1 MYAEVIAHRLGNLQQ
16 LLSNATARLL
26 VAPAQPAAS
35 PNEKCVA
42 CFVDLARFTTI
53 SEALGRNGSAGTERL
68 VNLIN
73 EFFTPAIDR
82 ALALEG
88 DVVGFGGDALTVV
101 FPEGAIAEA
110 LSWATQVMSIIDNL
124 DVVESP
130 TGSYALEVKIGI
142 GDGDH
147 ATHVLGTGDTDAGV
161 TRSAVTGGTAINRAV
176 IAESHAQPGEIGVLV
191 DAEELP
197 LPSIVREE
205 VRVLTDTGAAA
216 ALRLP
221 DRSTDIETPQRPTIG
236 DDVLRPFVHDR
247 VIERLADA
255 GADLLDE
262 HRPIS
267 VAFVQIDGGAIYEDP
282 DVARH
287 LELAI
292 ATIARYRGTTIS
304 IGSGDKGTTLLAAF
318 GAPVAVDGQRSAAI
332 FAADTLTSAIPCNV
346 GVSTGLCFSGR
357 VGAPDR
363 WSYTLM
369 GDVVNTAARLMTAAP
384 PGKVLVDEATYTSA
398 NGALRFLAPAERQ
411 LKGKD
416 EPVRSAFL
424 DTVTED
430 SDDGTDLPLAGRSTT
445 VAAFQDLLGR
455 IDPEGSGHGA
465 VIVGDSGLG
474 KSRLLRELAEMS
486 LALGFRVARIGL
498 SHRDAATSH
507 GPWRRALLELLELAP
522 DAGPGE
528 FEAAARQRLG
538 SRDELATLAREVVFG
553 RTERLEM
560 LAGLDARTVAEIV
573 DAALADLIL
582 AQVEQPL
589 LLLVDDAH
597 DLDEAS
603 SRLLQRVNKRLH
615 EAPVVLVAAAY
626 PDSAIADWDAMEQ
639 FRLDELDRPEA
650 LELVNDHH
658 RKASLMLTPEQLDEI
673 VARVGGNPQ
682 LLRLLADCVAGDT
695 DGALP
700 NDARS
705 IVLARFDRLPVR
717 TQASLAK
724 AAVLGR
730 HFLRDDFLGS
740 FGATAL
746 EPEATGL
753 DLLEDL
759 SKRRL
764 VELTA
769 TDEFSFA
776 SPILWQVA
784 YESSAHASRARAH
797 RDVGHHIERLPSS
810 DVETRVEDLAHHFS
824 FTDDVDRHRRYFGPA
839 GRRAQQAFA
848 NQRAITWLERAI
860 EVADGDDRCELAFRL
875 SATLEHIGSW
885 DRAEAML
892 DQAALAPSIKP
903 RALASLAQLQ
913 LLTEG
918 YDRAIAT
925 LDDALA
931 AAAQLNDDATS
942 DWIYEKASIV
952 HTHGGRYDAAADA
965 AMQQREVAERLGD
978 QTRVAAALSNSGAAK
993 SWSGDLPAARQELT
1007 LALDKLIA
1015 SGALAIASDVETD
1028 LAMVA
1033 LDEGA
1038 LDECLERLNNA
1049 RDRAASIGYR
1059 RSEATV
1065 AGNLSLALV
1074 GADRHQEAWGHCVFS
1089 CRLLLESGDIATA
1102 AGSFGVLAMILL
1114 TEDRAV
1120 AAIDLVARTV
1130 WIGRRTGS
1138 TLYRDRAYGLL
1149 IDAYETLGDSERVQ
1163 QCQEQQTA
1171 DDDDLSDH
1179 AVAAV
1184 APLTPAADLEL
1195 EWEIAEL
1202 VSAAD
1207 VLIEQRGT
1215 NDD

>member
-1 MYAEVIAHRLGNLQQ
+1 M
-16 LLSNATARLL
+16 LSNAAARLL
-26 VAPAQPAAS
+26 VAPARPAAS
-35 PNEKCVA
+35 TDERCVA

-82 ALALEG
+82 ALALDG

-101 FPEGAIAEA
+101 FPEGAITEA
-110 LSWATQVMSIIDNL
+110 LSWATHVMAIIDNL

-130 TGSYALEVKIGI
+130 TDTFTLEAKIGI
-142 GDGDH
+142 GDGSH
-147 ATHVLGTGDTDAGV
+147 ATHVLGAGDADPGV

-176 IAESHAQPGEIGVLV
+176 MAELHAQPGDIAVLV
-191 DAEELP
+191 DAVLFDAVLFDVEELP
-197 LPSIVREE
+197 LPWVERNGCH
-205 VRVLTDTGAAA
+205 VLTSGSAAA

-221 DRSTDIETPQRPTIG
+221 GQSTDNVKRPLID

-247 VIERLADA
+247 VIERLANT
-255 GADLLDE
+255 GAELLDE

-267 VAFVQIDGGAIYEDP
+267 VAFVQIGGGAIYEDP

-287 LELAI
+287 LELAV

-346 GVSTGLCFSGR
+346 GVATGLCFSGR

-384 PGKVLVDEATYTSA
+384 PGQVLVDEATYTSA
-398 NGALRFLAPAERQ
+398 NNALRFQVPVERQ

-416 EPVRSAFL
+416 DPVRSAVL
-424 DTVTED
+424 EAVTED
-430 SDDGTDLPLAGRSTT
+430 SADGTDLPLTGRSTT
-445 VAAFQDLLGR
+445 VAAFRELLGR
-455 IDPEGSGHGA
+455 IGAEGSGHGA
-465 VIVGDSGLG
+465 VIIGDSGLG

-486 LALGFRVARIGL
+486 LALGFKVARIGL

-507 GPWRRALLELLELAP
+507 GPWRRALLELLGLAP

-560 LAGLDARTVAEIV
+560 LAGLDTRTVAEIV

-582 AQVEQPL
+582 AGGDQPL
-589 LLLVDDAH
+589 LLLVDDAD

-603 SRLLQRVNKRLH
+603 SRLLQRVNRQLH
-615 EAPVVLVAAAY
+615 EAPVALVAAAY
-626 PDSAIADWDAMEQ
+626 PDSTIVNWDGLESLL
-639 FRLDELDRPEA
+639 LDELNHADA
-650 LELVNDHH
+650 LELVTDHE
-658 RKASLMLTPEQLDEI
+658 RKASLMLTSDQLVEI
-673 VARVGGNPQ
+673 VERVGGNPQ
-682 LLRLLADCVAGDT
+682 LLRLLADCVAGDS

-717 TQASLAK
+717 TQATLAK

-740 FGATAL
+740 FGATASEL
-746 EPEATGL
+746 EVTGL

-759 SKRRL
+759 STRRL
-764 VELTA
+764 VELTG

-797 RDVGHHIERLPSS
+797 RDVGHHIERLPSA

-839 GRRAQQAFA
+839 GFRAQQAFA

-860 EVADGDDRCELAFRL
+860 EVADGDDRGELAFRL

-885 DRAEAML
+885 DLAEAML
-892 DQAALAPSIKP
+892 DQAAAAPSIKP

-913 LLTEG
+913 LLTES
-918 YDRAIAT
+918 YDRAMAT

-931 AAAQLNDDATS
+931 TAAQLDDDATS

-952 HTHGGRYDAAADA
+952 HTHGGRYEAAAEA
-965 AMQQREVAERLGD
+965 ATQQRLVAERLGD
-978 QTRVAAALSNSGAAK
+978 QTRVAAALSNLGAAK
-993 SWSGDLPAARQELT
+993 SWSGDLSAARQELT

-1015 SGALAIASDVETD
+1015 CGALAIAADVETD

-1038 LDECLERLNNA
+1038 LDECLERLNRA
-1049 RDRAASIGYR
+1049 MDRAASIGFR
-1059 RSEATV
+1059 RAEATA

-1074 GADRHQEAWGHCVFS
+1074 GAERHHEAWGHCVYS
-1089 CRLLLESGDIATA
+1089 CRLLLESGDIASA
-1102 AGSFGVLAMILL
+1102 AASFGVLAMILL
-1114 TEDRAV
+1114 TEDRAE
-1120 AAIDLVARTV
+1120 AAVDLVARTV
-1130 WIGRRTGS
+1130 WIGRRTGA

-1149 IDAYETLGDSERVQ
+1149 TDAYETLGDTDRAQ
-1163 QCQEQQTA
+1163 QCRDQHEA
-1171 DDDDLSDH
+1171 DDDDLVDH

-1184 APLTPAADLEL
+1184 APLTPAVALDL
-1195 EWEIAEL
+1195 EWELAEL
-1202 VSAAD
+1202 VTTAD
-1207 VLIEQRGT
+1207 ALIEQRET
-1215 NDD
+1215 DDD